1 VISGATHAVLKSPG
15 KTWQDLGNLGNNS
28 SYAYDINDSGWVVGH
43 TSFNFTAFLWTPSE
57 GMQDLNNLV
66 VNLPVGVHLNYA
78 FAINKRGEI
87 AGYTSNSVFKLTLI
101 VDVPLSL
108 LLD

>member
-1 VISGATHAVLKSPG
+1 M
-15 KTWQDLGNLGNNS
+15 
-28 SYAYDINDSGWVVGH
+28 GH
-43 TSFNFTAFLWTPSE
+43 TSFNITAFLWTPTG

-66 VNLPVGVHLNYA
+66 VNLPAGVHLNYA

-87 AGYTSNSVFKLTLI
+87 AGYTDIGVFKLTPLGNA
-101 VDVPLSL
+101 PLSL